1 MEREVTREK
10 ERVWRKLEEYVKAR
24 QNFFKEQTRP
34 AWNNWKTAEL
44 QLVAQFMEFKRGE
57 KK

>member
-1 MEREVTREK
+1 MEGDVTREE

-24 QNFFKEQTRP
+24 QKFFKEEAQP
-34 AWNNWKTAEL
+34 AWKAWKTAEL

>member
-1 MEREVTREK
+1 MTRE
-10 ERVWRKLEEYVKAR
+10 EARVWRKLEDYIKAR
-24 QNFFKEQTRP
+24 QTFFKEESQP
-34 AWNNWKTAEL
+34 AWKDWKATEL

>member
-1 MEREVTREK
+1 MTRE
-10 ERVWRKLEEYVKAR
+10 EARVWRKLEDYIKAR
-24 QNFFKEQTRP
+24 QKFFKEEAQP
-34 AWNNWKTAEL
+34 AWREWKAAEL